1 MPCGREGMVWELRM
15 GKEKEY
21 IYIYIYI
28 YLKGLLLICI
38 VFEM

>member
-21 IYIYIYI
+21 IYIY
-28 YLKGLLLICI
+28 LKGLLLICI

>member
-21 IYIYIYI
+21 IYIYIY
-28 YLKGLLLICI
+28 LKGLLLICI

>member
-1 MPCGREGMVWELRM
+1 MHCGREGMVWELRM

-21 IYIYIYI
+21 IYIYIY
-28 YLKGLLLICI
+28 LKGLLLICI